1 MIDQETGAVTTW
13 KIPGHTNVDALALDE
28 ARHRLFAAS
37 LQPGR
42 LTVVDTQS
50 GWVVAALPCI
60 GARRRLPRQHAP
72 GDHGDRRTGAV
83 GRLRATTGQW
93 EDRSARARGS
103 SLRRVERRE
112 IR

>member
-1 MIDQETGAVTTW
+1 VIDQKTGAVTTW
-13 KIPGHTNVDALALDE
+13 KIPGHTNVHALALDE

-60 GARRRLPRQHAP
+60 GAQR
-72 GDHGDRRTGAV
+72 
-83 GRLRATTGQW
+83 
-93 EDRSARARGS
+93 
-103 SLRRVERRE
+103 
-112 IR
+112 

>member
-1 MIDQETGAVTTW
+1 VIDHKTGAVTTW

-42 LTVVDTQS
+42 LTVVDTHS

-60 GARRRLPRQHAP
+60 VGVGCQPR
-72 GDHGDRRTGAV
+72 
-83 GRLRATTGQW
+83 
-93 EDRSARARGS
+93 
-103 SLRRVERRE
+103 
-112 IR
+112 

>member
-1 MIDQETGAVTTW
+1 MIDQKTGAVTTW

-60 GARRRLPRQHAP
+60 GAQRRLPRQHAP
-72 GDHGDRRTGAV
+72 SDHCDRCPGSV
-83 GRLRATTGQW
+83 GRVRAITSW
-93 EDRSARARGS
+93 REDRGARHS
-103 SLRRVERRE
+103 SLRPGRAPRNQEM
-112 IR
+112 

>member
-50 GWVVAALPCI
+50 GC
-60 GARRRLPRQHAP
+60 RRSR
-72 GDHGDRRTGAV
+72 
-83 GRLRATTGQW
+83 
-93 EDRSARARGS
+93 
-103 SLRRVERRE
+103 
-112 IR
+112 